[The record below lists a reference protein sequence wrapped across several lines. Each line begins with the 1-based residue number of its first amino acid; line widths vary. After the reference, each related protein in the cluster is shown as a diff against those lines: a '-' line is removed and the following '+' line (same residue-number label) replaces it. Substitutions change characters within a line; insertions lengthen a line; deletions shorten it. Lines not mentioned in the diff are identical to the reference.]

1 MPKVVDRRAL
11 LKFASVALLPIAD
24 SGRSIAADTPFTGTV
39 VDELAADLARRPFL
53 PQSYSPP
60 GSLDTFGYD
69 EYRDIRYRPE
79 KAVWANGKASTLSLQ
94 FFLASFIY
102 KDPVEIFLIDGGSA
116 RRFDARRE
124 MFDFGL
130 SGPKVPPSGN
140 FAFSGFRVHGALN
153 STGVNDEIAAFNG
166 ASYFRALGRGHSYG
180 LSARGLALNTIGQ
193 GPEEFPRF
201 RTFWVEQPEGETGLS
216 FHALL
221 DSPSVTGA
229 YHFVL
234 RPGAETITD
243 VRVSLFPR
251 KDLAGAGF
259 APLTS
264 MFLFDSRNRKNF
276 RDFRLAVHDSN
287 GLAIRT
293 AEGEHLWRPLLN
305 PGTLQA
311 SVFEV
316 NNPPGYG
323 LVQRQREFAQFQ
335 DLEARYESRPSAWIE
350 PVGEWGAGSVELLEL
365 PIGAEWG
372 DNIVAYWRPA
382 HPLEASKR
390 YDFAY
395 KIHWCGD
402 YPLNVRR
409 VINTFVGV
417 SGGMPLFM
425 IDYDKS
431 TNEKDVPS
439 AHVWASGG
447 RATQPI
453 VQNNPH
459 TGGVRCFFSL
469 EPLGQKLIDL
479 RLTLNGLDL
488 QPFSNA
494 EVWTYR
500 WLAD

>member
-1 MPKVVDRRAL
+1 MPKVVDRRTI
-11 LKFASVALLPIAD
+11 LKFSAAILLPVAA
-24 SGRSIAADTPFTGTV
+24 SRTAFAADPPFTGAV
-39 VDELAADLARRPFL
+39 VDDLAAERARQPFVPL
-53 PQSYSPP
+53 SYSPP
-60 GSLDTFGYD
+60 APLDTFGYD

-79 KAVWANGKASTLSLQ
+79 RAIWANRNASTLSLQ

-102 KDPVEIFLIDGGSA
+102 KDPVEVFLIEGGIA
-116 RRFDARRE
+116 RRVEARRE

-130 SGPKVPPSGN
+130 SDAKVPPSAN

-153 STGVNDEIAAFNG
+153 RTGVNDEIAAFNG
-166 ASYFRALGRGHSYG
+166 ASYFRALGREHSYG

-193 GPEEFPRF
+193 GLEEFPRF
-201 RTFWVEQPEGETGLS
+201 RTFWVEQPEGEIGLS

-243 VRVSLFPR
+243 VRVALFPR
-251 KDLAGAGF
+251 QELARAGL

-264 MFLFDSRNRKNF
+264 MFLFDSRNRQNF

-293 AEGEHLWRPLLN
+293 ADGEHLWRPLLN
-305 PGTLQA
+305 PGTVQA
-311 SVFEV
+311 SVYEV
-316 NNPPGYG
+316 NNPRGYG
-323 LVQRQREFAQFQ
+323 LVQRQRMFEQFQ
-335 DLEARYESRPSAWIE
+335 DLEARYELRPTAWIE
-350 PVGEWGAGSVELLEL
+350 PVGEWGAGAVELLEL

-382 HPLEASKR
+382 QPLEPSKR
-390 YDFAY
+390 HDFAY
-395 KIHWCGD
+395 RLHWCND

-431 TNEKDVPS
+431 INEKDAPS
-439 AHVWASGG
+439 ARAWSSGG
-447 RATQPI
+447 RTTQPI

-459 TGGVRCFFSL
+459 TGGLRCFFSL
-469 EPLGQKLIDL
+469 EPLGQKLVDL
-479 RLTLNGLDL
+479 RLTLNSRDF
-488 QPFSNA
+488 QPSSDA

-500 WLAD
+500 WSAD